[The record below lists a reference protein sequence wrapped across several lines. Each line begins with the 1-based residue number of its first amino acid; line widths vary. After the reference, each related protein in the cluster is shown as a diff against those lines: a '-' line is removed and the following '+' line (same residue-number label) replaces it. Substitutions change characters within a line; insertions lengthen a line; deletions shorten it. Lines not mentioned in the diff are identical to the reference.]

1 MEKTFLLSSGVRQG
15 CPHSITFIQSCM
27 GGSSQYKKKKEENKQ
42 EASRLEK
49 KTMKPYSG
57 QQGL

>member
-27 GGSSQYKKKKEENKQ
+27 GGSSQYKKKKKKKINK
-42 EASRLEK
+42 RRPDWK
-49 KTMKPYSG
+49 KK
-57 QQGL
+57 L